1 MAANVLSGKAKMDEI
16 TEKIDPSKQNYVKL
30 KKLTESINSL
40 GRSICE
46 NVASKEQEIETKA
59 KKIL

>member
-30 KKLTESINSL
+30 KN
-40 GRSICE
+40 
-46 NVASKEQEIETKA
+46 
-59 KKIL
+59 